1 MINMKTASNQK
12 EYAAVF
18 LTGAA
23 LYSFIAILW
32 RGRTHWTMAVTGGI
46 CLLLIHICNERCSGL
61 DFLSRCSLCSFTVT
75 GVEFA
80 VGWLLNV
87 RLNMMVWDYSDK
99 YLNVMGQI
107 CPEYWAYWYL
117 LSIPAIMLST
127 IILAIRKARGH
138 TANI

>member
-1 MINMKTASNQK
+1 MEMVKNKK

-18 LTGAA
+18 TLGAV
-23 LYSFIAILW
+23 LYSFIEILW

-46 CLLLIHICNERCSGL
+46 CLLLIHICNERHSDL
-61 DFLSRCSLCSFTVT
+61 DLLSRCSLSSLYIT

-87 RLNMMVWDYSDK
+87 RLNMMIWNYSDK
-99 YLNVMGQI
+99 YLNIMGQI

-127 IILAIRKARGH
+127 IILAVRKARGRI
-138 TANI
+138 ANI

>member
-1 MINMKTASNQK
+1 MEMVKNKK

-18 LTGAA
+18 TLGAV
-23 LYSFIAILW
+23 LYSFIEILW

-46 CLLLIHICNERCSGL
+46 CLLLIHICNERHSDL
-61 DFLSRCSLCSFTVT
+61 DLLSRCSLSSLYIT

-87 RLNMMVWDYSDK
+87 RLNMMIWDYSDK
-99 YLNVMGQI
+99 YLNIMGQI

-127 IILAIRKARGH
+127 IVLAVRKARSRI
-138 TANI
+138 ANI

>member
-1 MINMKTASNQK
+1 M
-12 EYAAVF
+12 
-18 LTGAA
+18 
-23 LYSFIAILW
+23 
-32 RGRTHWTMAVTGGI
+32 
-46 CLLLIHICNERCSGL
+46 
-61 DFLSRCSLCSFTVT
+61 SRCSLCSFTVT

>member
-1 MINMKTASNQK
+1 MEMVKNKK

-18 LTGAA
+18 TLGAV
-23 LYSFIAILW
+23 LYSFIEILW

-46 CLLLIHICNERCSGL
+46 CLLLIHICNERHSDL
-61 DFLSRCSLCSFTVT
+61 DLLSRCSLSSLYIT

-87 RLNMMVWDYSDK
+87 RLNMMIWDYSDK
-99 YLNVMGQI
+99 YLNIMGQI

-127 IILAIRKARGH
+127 IILAVRKARGRI
-138 TANI
+138 ANI

>member
-1 MINMKTASNQK
+1 MEIKRNSR

-18 LTGAA
+18 TLGAV
-23 LYSFIAILW
+23 LYSFIEILW

-46 CLLLIHICNERCSGL
+46 CLLLIHICNERHSDL
-61 DFLSRCSLCSFTVT
+61 DLLSRCSLSSLYIT

-87 RLNMMVWDYSDK
+87 RLNMMIWDYSDK
-99 YLNVMGQI
+99 YLNIMGQI

-127 IILAIRKARGH
+127 IILAVRKARGRI
-138 TANI
+138 ANI

>member
-1 MINMKTASNQK
+1 MEIIRNKK

-18 LTGAA
+18 VTGAVI
-23 LYSFIAILW
+23 YSLIEILW
-32 RGRTHWTMAVTGGI
+32 RGSTHWTMAVTGGI
-46 CLLLIHICNERCSGL
+46 CLMLIHKCNERHDRL
-61 DFLSRCSLCSFTVT
+61 DLLSRCSLSSFYIT

-87 RLNMMVWDYSDK
+87 RLHMMIWDYSDK
-99 YLNVMGQI
+99 ALNVMGQI

-127 IILAIRKARGH
+127 VILAVRKAWGGI
-138 TANI
+138 ANN

>member
-1 MINMKTASNQK
+1 MKNKK

-18 LTGAA
+18 IAGAVI
-23 LYSFIAILW
+23 YSLIEILW

-46 CLLLIHICNERCSGL
+46 CLILIHICNERHRNL
-61 DFLSRCSLCSFTVT
+61 DMLSRCSLSSFWIT

-87 RLNMMVWDYSDK
+87 KLNMMVWDYSDK

-117 LSIPAIMLST
+117 LSIPAVMLSSVV
-127 IILAIRKARGH
+127 LAARKARGD
-138 TANI
+138 TENI